1 MHDCRQTKERL
12 IDLVFDEAHD
22 ADALRAEAAA
32 CPACRTELR
41 ALEATTHAYRRA
53 ADAARPSE
61 DDWAGYQARLAARL
75 ETVEMEND
83 PTQAGIESSPS
94 RLAPSTNPSAYPMS
108 RRASLASR
116 LVGALTATWR
126 VPAPAAVAAAMLF
139 ICLSAYALRPAPA
152 PVAVEPPIVNSDVQ
166 APQVLRVEVPV
177 VSERVVTR
185 TIYVPREAN
194 LRDATMARALR
205 DEMARRTLG
214 ARGDEQSVPAANTLV
229 GFRPAE
235 DVRLRVI
242 KGNYANE
249 K

>member
-1 MHDCRQTKERL
+1 MHDCRRTKERL
-12 IDLVFDEAHD
+12 IDLVFDEATD

-32 CPACRTELR
+32 CPGCRAELR

-61 DDWAGYQARLAARL
+61 GAWAGYQARLAARL
-75 ETVEMEND
+75 QTVELEHD
-83 PTQAGIESSPS
+83 SPQASSAS
-94 RLAPSTNPSAYPMS
+94 SSTRLAPSTNRSTSSTA
-108 RRASLASR
+108 RRASFASR
-116 LVGALTATWR
+116 LVGALKATWR
-126 VPAPAAVAAAMLF
+126 VPAPAAAAAALLF

-152 PVAVEPPIVNSDVQ
+152 PVAVEPPVAQRDAQV
-166 APQVLRVEVPV
+166 QVLRIEVPV
-177 VSERVVTR
+177 VHEKIVTR
-185 TIYVPREAN
+185 TIYVPREAG
-194 LRDATMARALR
+194 LRDASMARAMR

-214 ARGDEQSVPAANTLV
+214 ARGDEQLAPAANTLV